1 MAKVNIVIE
10 GDKEL
15 IRTLKRLDKSIRG
28 KAALRAVN
36 AGAAVLQRKTKINMD
51 KVLRRRS
58 GNLINSIIVRSHSV
72 GEGAEAIIKI
82 GSKYS
87 AIHEFGGTIL
97 PKNAKAL
104 HWKVNGQDIFAKKV
118 IIPERPYFRPAI
130 EEGKDE
136 IANAM
141 ESALIDAIREGGPN
155 GAA

>member
-1 MAKVNIVIE
+1 MN
-10 GDKEL
+10 KEL

-28 KAALRAVN
+28 KAALKAVN

-72 GEGAEAIIKI
+72 GEGAKAIIKI

-118 IIPERPYFRPAI
+118 VIPERPYFRPAI
-130 EEGKDE
+130 EEPHGDDGGSK
-136 IANAM
+136 NAK
-141 ESALIDAIREGGPN
+141 AINLRKTLS
-155 GAA
+155 